1 MADLNRTGFLP
12 AQVARE
18 ILVRTQKGSAIMQL
32 AKRMPLPGTG
42 ASVPVVTAI
51 PEAGWVGETGEKPV
65 STGSMTPK
73 LMQAYKIA
81 VIVPF
86 SKELLRDAPALYDG
100 LVEQLPE
107 ALAVA
112 FDSTVIGAKAAP
124 GSNFDQFVI
133 GTDVAQSLTGSTGV
147 YGGLLAAYNAIAP
160 AGDMTG
166 IAIGAVGKGKL
177 LGALDGQNRP
187 IFLGS
192 EIDGSI
198 PRVLGAMTAVGHG
211 IYKAATSG
219 SGAQPQIVG
228 LAGDFG
234 QAVYG
239 TVEGVQI
246 SVSDQ
251 ATLKV
256 GSDTINLWQQNMVAV
271 RAEIE
276 CGFRCNKNAFNLLTA

>member
-32 AKRMPLPGTG
+32 AKRMTLPGTG

-51 PEAGWVGETGEKPV
+51 PEAGWVGETGAKPV